1 MGDQNFDTGERI
13 DLERLFELARQKSAA
28 GRTTLYRNIWD
39 LFESRGRSLTEEERR
54 LMIEI
59 LRSLSHDIEMAVRV
73 KLAEQLAKNKDAPHD
88 LAVMLANDAIEVA
101 YPILRECDVLKDV
114 DLIEVVKQRM
124 QQHRMAV
131 AIRANIGEDVCRA
144 LADSEDRDVIAA
156 MLNNPSA
163 RVGERLLDEMAQR
176 SRFDDGLQGPVL
188 HRAELP
194 RALAERMY
202 FWVSAALRRYIGDRY
217 SVDVDALDRLIAAAV
232 DATLAEDHENDRQ
245 SDSAQRLVNKL
256 YDAGELSPTFLIKSL
271 RQSQTTLFE
280 LAFARLAGLRPT
292 LMRRIL
298 YEPGGEALSVVCRAL
313 GIDRA
318 VFLSIFHMTRHARRD
333 LGLDEAAAPKLK
345 RFFDGLLPDNARRI
359 LDKWQRDPAFLA
371 ALMQVGVQR

>member
-1 MGDQNFDTGERI
+1 MGEQIFTADERV
-13 DLERLFELARQKSAA
+13 DLERLFELARQKSKA

-39 LFESRGRSLTEEERR
+39 LFENRGRSLTEEERR

-59 LRSLSHDIEMAVRV
+59 LRQLSHEIEMAVRV
-73 KLAEQLAKNKDAPHD
+73 QLAEQLAKSKNANHD

-101 YPILRECDVLKDV
+101 YPILLECDVLKDV

-124 QQHRMAV
+124 QQHRLAV
-131 AIRANIGEDVCRA
+131 AIRANINEDVCRA
-144 LADSEDRDVIAA
+144 LADSQDQVVITA
-156 MLNNPSA
+156 MLSNPTA
-163 RVGERLLDEMAQR
+163 RIGEELLGELSQR
-176 SRFDDGLQGPVL
+176 SRFDDGLHAPVL

-202 FWVSAALRRYIGDRY
+202 FWVSAALRRHIGERF
-217 SVDVDALDRLIAAAV
+217 SIDVDSLDRGIAAAV
-232 DATLAEDHENDRQ
+232 EATLAADQD
-245 SDSAQRLVNKL
+245 SDPKTASAQRLVDKL

-271 RQSQTTLFE
+271 REGQTGLFE
-280 LAFARLAGLRPT
+280 LAFAKLAGLRPI

-333 LGLDEAAAPKLK
+333 LGLDEPFAPKLK

-359 LDKWQRDPAFLA
+359 LDKWRRDPAFLA